1 MKGNRQ
7 PNILI
12 LSGELGDGHKQAAK
26 AILEASRLYGPG
38 VQVKV
43 VDFMEWTHPKL
54 HHIGKYCYAQWVK
67 RFPYMYGF
75 LFQKTR
81 TDNSLSQL
89 FKKIKLFDL
98 DRMLKL
104 LEGVQPTVVVSTFPS
119 AAAAMSVLKSH
130 GLTQVPTVTIITD
143 HTDHSYWIHPYT
155 DRYLVGSDV
164 VRDALLLHNVNEYQI
179 SITGIPVRPQFSQ
192 KMDRNKLRAKH
203 GIHQTIPTVLVMGG
217 GLGMIGKE
225 LTSLLWSDQLFPTPV
240 QFIVVCGHN
249 DKLKQQLELD
259 AKHSPHRV
267 KLTGYIDYVHE
278 LMALSDIVITK
289 PGGLTT
295 SEAVAVE
302 LPMLLYKPL
311 PGQEQDNAAYWVR
324 SGVAIQAKKE
334 EELHTQL
341 SYALR
346 HPQLLSDMRIKAG
359 TFGAKNA
366 ALNAVDEIIRTETA
380 WTAYQLPDAIY
391 AVR

>member
-1 MKGNRQ
+1 MNGKQQHR
-7 PNILI
+7 ILI
-12 LSGELGDGHKQAAK
+12 LSGEFGDGHKQAAK
-26 AILEASRLYGPG
+26 AILEASRLYGPD
-38 VQVKV
+38 VQVKI
-43 VDFMEWTHPKL
+43 VDFMEWNYTKL
-54 HHIGKYCYAQWVK
+54 HNIGKFCYAQWVK
-67 RFPYMYGF
+67 HFPNVYGF
-75 LFQKTR
+75 FFQKTR

-98 DRMLKL
+98 NRMIKL
-104 LEGVQPTVVVSTFPS
+104 LEEERPTVVVSTFPP
-119 AAAAMSVLKSH
+119 AAAAMSLLKSH
-130 GLTQVPTVTIITD
+130 GLTQVPTVTTITD

-164 VRDALLLHNVNEYQI
+164 VRDALLRHHVHEYQI
-179 SITGIPVRPQFSQ
+179 SITGIPVRPHFSQ
-192 KMDRNKLRAKH
+192 EMNREELRRKY
-203 GIHQTIPTVLVMGG
+203 GIDPSIPTVLIMGG

-225 LTSLLWSDQLFPTPV
+225 STSLLWSDLLHPDPV

-249 DKLKQQLELD
+249 EKLRQYLESETV
-259 AKHSPHRV
+259 HSPHRV
-267 KLTGYIDYVHE
+267 MLTGYIDYVHE

-295 SEAVAVE
+295 SEAVAQK

-324 SGVAIQAKKE
+324 SGVAILARKE
-334 EELHTQL
+334 AELHAQL
-341 SYALR
+341 SHVLR
-346 HPQLLSDMRIKAG
+346 HPQLLRDMRIKAG

-366 ALNAVDEIIRTETA
+366 ALNAVDEILRTETS
-380 WTAYQLPDAIY
+380 WNAYQPPEAVY